1 LERRI
6 RDENDGASPATE
18 DQLGMTNPG
27 EGQMSLDVDAL
38 LRITHG
44 LRRVDVGTYALRI
57 RLSEK
62 LGIGTIDINA
72 MAFVGEVDGMTPKAL
87 GNILNI
93 TTGSV
98 TAMVDR
104 LESKGFMVRKP
115 NPADRRSVF
124 LHLSPAGTHAMQWA
138 TEHFAE
144 AAKAALQGS
153 SDDSVSSIAEFLEG
167 IGQRLISAASAPDQ
181 TPN

>member
-1 LERRI
+1 M
-6 RDENDGASPATE
+6 A
-18 DQLGMTNPG
+18 DQAEESTG
-27 EGQMSLDVDAL
+27 EMDAL
-38 LRITHG
+38 LRITQG

-57 RLSEK
+57 RLAEK

-87 GNILNI
+87 GSLLNI

-115 NPADRRSVF
+115 NPTDRRSV
-124 LHLSPAGTHAMQWA
+124 LLQLSPAGTHAMQWA

-144 AAKAALQGS
+144 AAAAVLEGS
-153 SDDSVSSIAEFLEG
+153 SDDRISDVAGFLEG
-167 IGQRLISAASAPDQ
+167 IGQRLLAAASAPEQ
-181 TPN
+181 TRS

>member
-1 LERRI
+1 MA
-6 RDENDGASPATE
+6 DEAEEPA
-18 DQLGMTNPG
+18 
-27 EGQMSLDVDAL
+27 EGDKDAL
-38 LRITHG
+38 LRITQG

-57 RLSEK
+57 RLAEK

-72 MAFVGEVDGMTPKAL
+72 MAFVGEVDGMTPKTL
-87 GNILNI
+87 GNILSI

-104 LESKGFMVRKP
+104 LETKGFMVRKP

-138 TEHFAE
+138 NQHFA
-144 AAKAALQGS
+144 
-153 SDDSVSSIAEFLEG
+153 
-167 IGQRLISAASAPDQ
+167 
-181 TPN
+181 

>member
-1 LERRI
+1 MADEAER
-6 RDENDGASPATE
+6 PAAV
-18 DQLGMTNPG
+18 DK
-27 EGQMSLDVDAL
+27 DAL
-38 LRITHG
+38 LRITQG

-57 RLSEK
+57 RLAEK

-115 NPADRRSVF
+115 NPSDRRSVL

-144 AAKAALQGS
+144 AAAAVLHESPEGS
-153 SDDSVSSIAEFLEG
+153 MADIAQFLEG
-167 IGQRLISAASAPDQ
+167 IGQRLLSAASAPE
-181 TPN
+181 TRG

>member
-1 LERRI
+1 MSGHAE
-6 RDENDGASPATE
+6 GT
-18 DQLGMTNPG
+18 LGDK
-27 EGQMSLDVDAL
+27 DVL
-38 LRITHG
+38 QRITQG

-57 RLSEK
+57 RLAEK

-87 GNILNI
+87 GQLLNI

-144 AAKAALQGS
+144 AAAAVLEGASQERVTDVAG
-153 SDDSVSSIAEFLEG
+153 FLEG
-167 IGQRLISAASAPDQ
+167 IGQRLLAAASTPDA
-181 TPN
+181 

>member
-1 LERRI
+1 
-6 RDENDGASPATE
+6 
-18 DQLGMTNPG
+18 MTMN
-27 EGQMSLDVDAL
+27 EDAL
-38 LRITHG
+38 LRITQG

-57 RLSEK
+57 RLAEK

-72 MAFVGEVDGMTPKAL
+72 MAFVGEVDGMTPKVL
-87 GNILNI
+87 GSILNI

-124 LHLSPAGTHAMQWA
+124 LHLSPAGTEAMQWA
-138 TEHFAE
+138 NQHFAE
-144 AAKAALQGS
+144 AASAVLAGS
-153 SDDSVSSIAEFLEG
+153 AEAKIADIAQFLED
-167 IGQRLISAASAPDQ
+167 IGQRLSRAASAPDP
-181 TPN
+181 TRG

>member
-1 LERRI
+1 MAL
-6 RDENDGASPATE
+6 DEDT
-18 DQLGMTNPG
+18 
-27 EGQMSLDVDAL
+27 L
-38 LRITHG
+38 LRITQG

-57 RLSEK
+57 RLAEK

-72 MAFVGEVDGMTPKAL
+72 MAFVGEVDGMTPKTL

-115 NPADRRSVF
+115 NPSDRRSVF
-124 LHLSPAGTHAMQWA
+124 LHLSTAGTEAMQWA
-138 TEHFAE
+138 NQHFSE
-144 AAKAALQGS
+144 AASAILDGS
-153 SDDSVSSIAEFLEG
+153 SDDSIADIAQFLEG
-167 IGQRLISAASAPDQ
+167 IGQRLSTAASAPE
-181 TPN
+181 

>member
-1 LERRI
+1 MADEAER
-6 RDENDGASPATE
+6 PAAV
-18 DQLGMTNPG
+18 DK
-27 EGQMSLDVDAL
+27 DAL
-38 LRITHG
+38 LCITQG

-57 RLSEK
+57 RLAEK

-115 NPADRRSVF
+115 NPSDRRSVL

-144 AAKAALQGS
+144 AAAAVLHESPEGS
-153 SDDSVSSIAEFLEG
+153 MADIAQFLEG
-167 IGQRLISAASAPDQ
+167 IGQRLLSAASAPE
-181 TPN
+181 TRG

>member
-1 LERRI
+1 MMDNPHILGRR
-6 RDENDGASPATE
+6 DKDKE
-18 DQLGMTNPG
+18 LGMADRS
-27 EGQMSLDVDAL
+27 EGSSDDKDGL
-38 LRITHG
+38 LRITQG

-57 RLSEK
+57 RLAEK

-87 GNILNI
+87 GSLLNI

-104 LESKGFMVRKP
+104 LESKGFMFRKP
-115 NPADRRSVF
+115 HPTDRRSVL

-144 AAKAALQGS
+144 AAAAVLEGS
-153 SDDSVSSIAEFLEG
+153 PADRISDVASFLEE
-167 IGQRLISAASAPDQ
+167 IGQRLLAAASEPEQ
-181 TPN
+181 SPS

>member
-1 LERRI
+1 MPGQAE
-6 RDENDGASPATE
+6 GP
-18 DQLGMTNPG
+18 LG
-27 EGQMSLDVDAL
+27 DKDAL
-38 LRITHG
+38 QRITQG

-57 RLSEK
+57 RLAEK

-87 GNILNI
+87 GQLLNI

-104 LESKGFMVRKP
+104 LESKGFMIRKP

-144 AAKAALQGS
+144 AAAAVLEGASQE
-153 SDDSVSSIAEFLEG
+153 SITDVAGFLEG
-167 IGQRLISAASAPDQ
+167 IGQRLLAAASTPDS
-181 TPN
+181 

>member
-1 LERRI
+1 MPGQAE
-6 RDENDGASPATE
+6 GP
-18 DQLGMTNPG
+18 LGDK
-27 EGQMSLDVDAL
+27 EAL
-38 LRITHG
+38 QRITQG

-57 RLSEK
+57 RLAEK
-62 LGIGTIDINA
+62 LDIGTIDINA

-87 GNILNI
+87 GQLLNI

-104 LESKGFMVRKP
+104 LESKGFMIRKP

-144 AAKAALQGS
+144 AAAAVLEGASQE
-153 SDDSVSSIAEFLEG
+153 SITDVAGFLEG
-167 IGQRLISAASAPDQ
+167 IGQRLLAAASTPDS
-181 TPN
+181 